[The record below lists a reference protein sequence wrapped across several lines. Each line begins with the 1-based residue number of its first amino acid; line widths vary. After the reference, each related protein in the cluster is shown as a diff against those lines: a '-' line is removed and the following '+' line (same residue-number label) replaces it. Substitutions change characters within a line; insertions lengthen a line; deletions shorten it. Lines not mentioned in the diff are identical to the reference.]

1 LASVQELKDVLSI
14 EQNRT
19 VELAEKSFQAID
31 TITNQANFWLTA
43 LSIVI
48 AIIGLIGLA
57 AVYFGSKREAK
68 RIAELRIN
76 TYIASDEGKALIRS
90 AIEEE
95 IQMQLQQR
103 TFAIL
108 TPPDQNDGDKK
119 FPRVSSDKK
128 KEKGSL
134 V

>member
-1 LASVQELKDVLSI
+1 MASVQELKDVLSI

-57 AVYFGSKREAK
+57 AVYFGSK